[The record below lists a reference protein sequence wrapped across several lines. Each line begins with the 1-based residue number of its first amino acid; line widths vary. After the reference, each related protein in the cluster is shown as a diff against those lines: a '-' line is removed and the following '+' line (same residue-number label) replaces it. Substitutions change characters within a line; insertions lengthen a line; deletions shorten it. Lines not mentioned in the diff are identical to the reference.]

1 MTEEEARRI
10 LEAAAYWHYKFE
22 FPWGTTTPTKP
33 GWAERVEKRKGHFW
47 RPLLDRFGGTLSGKS
62 VLDLGC
68 CQGYWSF
75 LARESGARRVVGV
88 DSCRNFVLEAR
99 AAATVLNIDRCSFM
113 DGHLEEEGGWD
124 SLSPADI
131 TLFLGSLYHL
141 ADPMYALRKAASLTE
156 EAILIDGE
164 VIPGLDPIL
173 RLVDRTPGEPTTS
186 RSGPVARYRTVPSV
200 TAITTVLSDCGF
212 HDMTAI
218 PPVGMPADYHAWTT
232 ASILAFR

>member
-1 MTEEEARRI
+1 MTEDEARRI
-10 LEAAAYWHYKFE
+10 LEAAQYWHYRFE
-22 FPWGTTTPTKP
+22 FPWGATTPTKP

-47 RPLLDRFGGTLSGKS
+47 GPLLDRFGGNLGGKS

-75 LARESGARRVVGV
+75 LARKSGARRVVGI
-88 DSCRNFVLEAR
+88 DSCRQFVLEAR
-99 AAATVLNIDRCSFM
+99 AAATILGIDRCSFL
-113 DGHLEEEGGWD
+113 DGHLEEDAWD
-124 SLSPADI
+124 SISPADI

-141 ADPMYALRKAASLTE
+141 ADPLHALRKAASLTD

-173 RLVDRTPGEPTTS
+173 RLVQRNHDEPTTA

-212 HDMTAI
+212 GDITVI
-218 PPVGMPADYHAWTT
+218 PPVDMPADYHAWTT
-232 ASILAFR
+232 ASILALR